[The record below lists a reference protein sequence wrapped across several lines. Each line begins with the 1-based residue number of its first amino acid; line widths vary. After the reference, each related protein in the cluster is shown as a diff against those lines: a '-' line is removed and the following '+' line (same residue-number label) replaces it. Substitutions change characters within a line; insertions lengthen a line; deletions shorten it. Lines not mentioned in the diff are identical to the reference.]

1 MTMAT
6 PPPAHMEMLKPY
18 IERLPSM
25 LTLLKKQAV
34 PVGARTIA
42 VKPWEIALLA
52 QAHKGELNPR
62 PDWADLVSQGL
73 ALQIKALQDLDERG
87 GKVPVDAADRVMK
100 ADLEAGQILLT
111 DLQAAVN
118 ALIAKGEKEHFKH
131 LSAFR
136 RTLYDLIFELKHGR
150 D

>member
-1 MTMAT
+1 MSMT
-6 PPPAHMEMLKPY
+6 PPSPMEMLDPY

-34 PVGARTIA
+34 PIGARTLA
-42 VKPWEIALLA
+42 AKPWEIGLLV
-52 QAHKGELNPR
+52 QLHKGELKPR
-62 PDWADLVSQGL
+62 PDWADLVSRGL
-73 ALQIKALQDLDERG
+73 ALQIKILQDLDARG
-87 GKVPVDAADRVMK
+87 GRVPVDAADPAMK
-100 ADLEAGQILLT
+100 ADLEAGHILLA

-118 ALIAKGEKEHFKH
+118 ALIAKGDRDNFKY